1 MRLYEFRKWCLIL
14 NLGVMCKSYELIP
27 TNGRKSFYGKAII
40 IQCADGSEL
49 LQSYNTKVLKKTAEG
64 VFVRLWSGWS
74 ATTGTHIKSY
84 CGMTKKEFMALPM
97 GE

>member
-1 MRLYEFRKWCLIL
+1 
-14 NLGVMCKSYELIP
+14 MCKIYELMP

-40 IQCADGSEL
+40 KRFADGSEI
-49 LQSYNTKVLKKTAEG
+49 LQSYTTDVLKKTAEG
-64 VFVRLWSGWS
+64 VFIRLWSGWS

-84 CGMTKKEFMALPM
+84 CGMSKKEFMALPM

>member
-1 MRLYEFRKWCLIL
+1 
-14 NLGVMCKSYELIP
+14 MCKSYELMP

-40 IQCADGSEL
+40 KQFADGSEVL
-49 LQSYNTKVLKKTAEG
+49 LSYTTDVMRKTADG
-64 VFVRLWSGWS
+64 VFIRLWDGWS

-84 CGMTKKEFMALPM
+84 CGMSKKEFMALPM

>member
-1 MRLYEFRKWCLIL
+1 MY
-14 NLGVMCKSYELIP
+14 KSYELMP

-40 IQCADGSEL
+40 KQFADGSEV
-49 LQSYNTKVLKKTAEG
+49 LQSYNTDVLKKTAEG

-84 CGMTKKEFMALPM
+84 CGMSKKEFMALPM
-97 GE
+97 GN